1 MDCGALRRLLL
12 FWLAV
17 AAAFPA
23 SASAI
28 DRPVPLP
35 EGAAISDSLEYVGR
49 VESPGLVEGKF
60 DRVRGRSIL
69 ITTGRF
75 GSPTYDVRDSAK
87 PRLLDTFRPLEVLGE
102 NGYWQ
107 DEDMDIDAR
116 RKLIIGALDPRHDD
130 VRQDL
135 CPGDRQRPA
144 RRSPP

>member
-60 DRVRGRSIL
+60 DRV
-69 ITTGRF
+69 
-75 GSPTYDVRDSAK
+75 SA
-87 PRLLDTFRPLEVLGE
+87 
-102 NGYWQ
+102 
-107 DEDMDIDAR
+107 A
-116 RKLIIGALDPRHDD
+116 ASSS
-130 VRQDL
+130 
-135 CPGDRQRPA
+135 RPA
-144 RRSPP
+144 GSASTP